1 LIHFYK
7 RIASFTRLPMMP
19 GDATDYS

>member
-7 RIASFTRLPMMP
+7 RIIDNENRIVDLNKTKTGS
-19 GDATDYS
+19 

>member
-7 RIASFTRLPMMP
+7 RIFVFGQSRVFRE
-19 GDATDYS
+19 DRDKY